1 MTKNFFVTSPIYYVN
16 DIPHIGHA
24 YTSLACDI
32 LARSKRLEGYNVHF
46 LTGTDEH
53 GQKVEKSALSR
64 NKTPGQFCDEISA
77 KFREM
82 ADFMNIS
89 YDDFIRT
96 TEERHKKVAQKF
108 WQLLEE
114 NGWIYKGIYEGWYAV
129 RDEAFYAEDELIN
142 GKAPTG
148 ADVTWHKE
156 ESYFFKLSAFSEKLL
171 TLYDAAPD
179 FIEPISRRNEV
190 ISFVKSG
197 LKDLSISRNSFSW
210 GVPIPG
216 NEKHVMYVW
225 LDALT
230 NYISALNFNSN
241 DDGLYQD
248 FWVHAEHSPIHIV
261 GKDILRFHT
270 VYWPAFL
277 MAAKISIPNRVFAHG
292 WWTNEGQK
300 ISKSLGNVIDPHKE
314 IEWLTNLQIS
324 EETAIDYFRYFLMKE
339 VPFGSDGDYSR
350 NNLINRVNAELAN
363 NIGNLIQRSLSMIF
377 KNCDSKIPQTDLAKK
392 NNFEANYQNFQKLL
406 NILSFDKALNE
417 IIEIGNIANK
427 NFNDAAPWNLKKEN
441 KITEMNQALYEAAEA
456 SRILGILL
464 LPFIPKSAGKILD
477 LLNIDESERN
487 FANLQNYLKSGHK
500 INEPKAIFPR
510 LSIVESTQN

>member
-16 DIPHIGHA
+16 DVPHIGHA
-24 YTSLACDI
+24 YTSLACDV
-32 LARSKRLEGYNVHF
+32 LARTKRLEGYNVHF

-53 GQKVEKSALSR
+53 GQKVEKSALVR
-64 NKTPGQFCDEISA
+64 NKTSQQFCDEIST

-82 ADFMNIS
+82 ADFMDIS

-108 WQLLEE
+108 WRLLEE
-114 NGWIYKGIYEGWYAV
+114 NGWIYKGVYEGWYAL
-129 RDEAFYAEDELIN
+129 RDEAFYAEDELID

-148 ADVTWHKE
+148 AEVTWHKE
-156 ESYFFKLSAFSEKLL
+156 ESYFFKLSAFGKKLL

-179 FIEPISRRNEV
+179 FIEPISKRNEV

-230 NYISALNFNSN
+230 NYISALNFNSDN
-241 DDGLYQD
+241 DKLYQD
-248 FWVHAEHSPIHIV
+248 FWVNAEHSPIHIV

-292 WWTNEGQK
+292 WWTNSGQK

-314 IEWLTNLQIS
+314 IEWLTSLQIS
-324 EETAIDYFRYFLMKE
+324 QETAVDYFRYFLMKE
-339 VPFGSDGDYSR
+339 VPFGNDGDYSR
-350 NNLINRVNAELAN
+350 INLVNRINAELAN
-363 NIGNLIQRSLSMIF
+363 NIGNLIQRSLSMIS
-377 KNCDSKIPQTDLAKK
+377 KNCDGIIYQPENTQNKSE
-392 NNFEANYQNFQKLL
+392 NNFQNFFDLI
-406 NILSFDKALNE
+406 NNLSFDKALGE
-417 IIEIGNIANK
+417 IIELGNVANK

-441 KITEMNQALYEAAEA
+441 KIIEMNQALYEAAEA
-456 SRILGILL
+456 SRIIGILL
-464 LPFIPKSAGKILD
+464 LSFIPKSANKILD
-477 LLNIDESERN
+477 LLNIDEKERN
-487 FANLQNYLKSGHK
+487 FNHLKNHLKLGHK

-510 LSIVESTQN
+510 LA

>member
-16 DIPHIGHA
+16 DVPHIGHV

-32 LARSKRLEGYNVHF
+32 LARSKRLEGYKVHF

-53 GQKVEKSALSR
+53 GQKVEKSALLKE
-64 NKTPGQFCDEISA
+64 KTPGQFCDEISA

-96 TEERHKKVAQKF
+96 TEDRHKKVAQKF

-129 RDEAFYAEDELIN
+129 RDEAFYAEDELVN

-148 ADVTWHKE
+148 ADVAWHKE
-156 ESYFFKLSAFSEKLL
+156 ESYFFKLSAFGEKLL

-230 NYISALNFNSN
+230 NYISALNFNS
-241 DDGLYQD
+241 DDDKLYQD
-248 FWVHAEHSPIHIV
+248 FWVNAYSSPTHIV

-277 MAAKISIPNRVFAHG
+277 MAAKINIPNRVFAHG

-300 ISKSLGNVIDPHKE
+300 ISKSLGNVIDPYKE
-314 IEWLTNLQIS
+314 IEWLTSLQIS
-324 EETAIDYFRYFLMKE
+324 QETAIDYFRYFLMKE
-339 VPFGSDGDYSR
+339 VPFGNDGDYSR
-350 NNLINRVNAELAN
+350 TNLINRINAELAN

-377 KNCDSKIPQTDLAKK
+377 KNCDGKIPQIENIT
-392 NNFEANYQNFQKLL
+392 NNKSANNFQKFHGL
-406 NILSFDKALNE
+406 IDQLSFDKALTE
-417 IIEIGNIANK
+417 IIEIGNSANK
-427 NFNDAAPWNLKKEN
+427 NFNDSAPWNLKKEN
-441 KITEMNQALYEAAEA
+441 KISEMNQALYEAAES

-464 LPFIPKSAGKILD
+464 LSFIPKSANKILD
-477 LLNIDESERN
+477 LLNINENERN
-487 FANLQNYLKSGHK
+487 FAALKNHLKPGHI

-510 LSIVESTQN
+510 LIIQS